1 MVPGTG
7 HDISMIAAKLGIA
20 GALQDVS
27 NNHPNDMVSLIYFSR
42 PTYTGEPSGVGQFD
56 SPISTAGRS
65 YSTMINSLW
74 YPPNSSSADVTP
86 WSSNGNLIPNAHA
99 DYDSNT
105 ATSYG
110 LMLAYNQF
118 SGSSTLQSLGM
129 GGYGRKGAQKMVIL
143 ETDGMANV
151 STSAGSTNGGSYQ
164 SYYNI
169 GPSFSYTSSSVDPA
183 TDAINVAT
191 QICASDTGSGLT
203 GYSSTQKPVSIQC
216 IAFGAIFE
224 PGASGSAPSQA
235 VSLLQSI
242 STIGGSVF
250 PSSSGDPTNGYK
262 WCIGTLSQRQT
273 KLQTAFTTIM
283 DSTMSVILVQ

>member
-1 MVPGTG
+1 
-7 HDISMIAAKLGIA
+7 
-20 GALQDVS
+20 
-27 NNHPNDMVSLIYFSR
+27 
-42 PTYTGEPSGVGQFD
+42 
-56 SPISTAGRS
+56 
-65 YSTMINSLW
+65 MINSLW

-110 LMLAYNQF
+110 LMLAYNLF